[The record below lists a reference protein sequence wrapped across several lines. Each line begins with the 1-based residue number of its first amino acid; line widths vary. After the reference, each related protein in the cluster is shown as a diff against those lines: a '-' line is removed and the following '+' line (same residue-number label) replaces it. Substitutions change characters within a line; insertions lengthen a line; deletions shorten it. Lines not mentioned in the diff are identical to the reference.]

1 MLAPSIHNL
10 KIKEIE
16 NQPRLKQVN
25 LNFILTTHMASINAN
40 SLEQMKV
47 FIYGKISTP
56 KRLAWNTN
64 MAAMSL
70 FLNINI
76 WLNIMKNLSLL
87 TVQVRVIRRVLSG
100 KHDFYKKTKTFIP
113 LVL

>member
-1 MLAPSIHNL
+1 
-10 KIKEIE
+10 
-16 NQPRLKQVN
+16 
-25 LNFILTTHMASINAN
+25 MASINAN

-47 FIYGKISTP
+47 FIYEKISTP

-70 FLNINI
+70 FLNIT
-76 WLNIMKNLSLL
+76 KNLSIL